1 MVALSELPSG
11 MNSLDIFSVRALMRA
26 LAKIHSTMDLAVL
39 PEALFFASED
49 LVPDAGCSLDQLDLQ
64 SGVVTDVTNRNLVVP
79 EQIKERVL
87 ELLPSHPAMPAYKAG
102 RRGVIPVT
110 DCITQRQFRDTPH
123 YRETLRPTGF
133 EYQVVITLD
142 IPGKIAG
149 MTVNR
154 PTDFTEKELTL
165 LRLVAPQI
173 ALAYRNALAFTE
185 LKQAVARTIPAP
197 KDLQQIGLTVREGEV
212 LHWVILGKR
221 DKEVAAILSASPRT
235 IHNHLR
241 SILRKLNAETR
252 TGAALE
258 AFERLNGSSASWG

>member
-1 MVALSELPSG
+1 
-11 MNSLDIFSVRALMRA
+11 MNSLDILSLPALMRA
-26 LAKIHSTMDLAVL
+26 LAKIHSTMDRAAL
-39 PEALFFASED
+39 PGALFSALED
-49 LVPDAGCSLDQLDLQ
+49 LVPDTGCSLDQLDLR
-64 SGVVTDVTNRNLVVP
+64 SGLATDVMNANLVVP

-87 ELLPSHPAMPAYKAG
+87 GLIPSHPAMPAYKAG

-123 YRETLRPTGF
+123 YREALRPTGF
-133 EYQVVITLD
+133 EYQVVITFN
-142 IPGKIAG
+142 IPGKIIV
-149 MTVNR
+149 MSVNR
-154 PTDFTEKELTL
+154 TTDFTDKELTL

-197 KDLQQIGLTVREGEV
+197 KDFQQIGLTVREGEV
-212 LHWVILGKR
+212 LHWVIQGKR
-221 DKEVAAILSASPRT
+221 DKEVADILSASPRT

-241 SILRKLNAETR
+241 SILRKLNTETR

-258 AFERLNGSSASWG
+258 AFERLKGSSASWGL